1 LTLGGTILDATG
13 KVGLLVEAANRSA
26 SVGRMLRGWDRC
38 VVLAIGPDRI
48 HLLIDGGR
56 ASLRPPPAHDVG
68 LSFELD
74 ESTLDRLMGGALTP
88 LEAKMQGLIRTSG
101 SLFDILRF
109 AAILS
114 GSVKEAAR
122 PADVEGGA
130 P

>member
-1 LTLGGTILDATG
+1 LDAAG

-38 VVLAIGPDRI
+38 VGLAIGPDRI
-48 HLLIDGGR
+48 QLLIDGGR
-56 ASLRPPPAHDVG
+56 ASLHPQPADDVG

-74 ESTLDRLMGGALTP
+74 ESTLDRLMAGALTP

-101 SLFDILRF
+101 SLFDVLRF

-122 PADVEGGA
+122 AGGA
-130 P
+130 GGPLS